1 MQKEIRNVRKI
12 FFLVNADMS
21 HDDVRLEADER
32 SENLSACATPD
43 NVKKNIK
50 NEMKN
55 TNRNERFYSINADRS
70 IDAGRLQFDGRS
82 ENLSAFA
89 EPDNVKKKS
98 GNVKPKVV

>member
-1 MQKEIRNVRKI
+1 MLKI

-55 TNRNERFYSINADRS
+55 TNRNERFYSVNADMS
-70 IDAGRLQFDGRS
+70 HDDVRLWMDEQSR
-82 ENLSAFA
+82 NLSAFA
-89 EPDNVKKKS
+89 EPDNVKRKAETLNQKS
-98 GNVKPKVV
+98 LKNYD